1 MRQVSSVRHAPL
13 IRRSSI
19 LNLCVLLGF
28 SASYLALMV
37 AQETDKP
44 TPMRLSSAS
53 SITIALPVQ
62 SKVSKRAELIPAPV
76 QPQSAS
82 AAELTEAGPVETQAP
97 LVMASN
103 ATPVLKEASQSL
115 ASLPHWAFDP
125 NPALPVE
132 PSEKLQE
139 NTQALKPE
147 QDSSAPSKAAL
158 ANKAPAKV
166 KSEESKQTPNVSP
179 RQMANAS
186 PKPKAVSEP
195 KEAASRSIFEKWFS
209 RDPEDNV
216 QALAYAQP
224 NDSEILSNPVLRR
237 DNISPSQD
245 RFTAIY
251 DIEARTVYLPNGEA
265 LEAHSGLGN
274 LVDDPRY
281 VHVKN
286 RGSTPPNLYRLT
298 ERESLF
304 HGVRALRLTPIG
316 GNNMY
321 NRDGILA
328 HSYMLGGNGQSNGCV
343 SFRDYNKFL
352 QAFLRGEINQIK
364 VVARRS

>member
-1 MRQVSSVRHAPL
+1 MAAHES
-13 IRRSSI
+13 
-19 LNLCVLLGF
+19 
-28 SASYLALMV
+28 
-37 AQETDKP
+37 DKP
-44 TPMRLSSAS
+44 TPQRFSSAS
-53 SITIALPVQ
+53 SITIALPL
-62 SKVSKRAELIPAPV
+62 KVKMSNRAELIPAPIPNHTSV
-76 QPQSAS
+76 IIEK
-82 AAELTEAGPVETQAP
+82 AETEPEETHSP

-103 ATPVLKEASQSL
+103 ATPLTLDSTISL
-115 ASLPHWAFDP
+115 TKLPQWAFDP

-132 PSEKLQE
+132 PRDMIEKSIPALATETE
-139 NTQALKPE
+139 NNSTAK
-147 QDSSAPSKAAL
+147 APQ
-158 ANKAPAKV
+158 ANKAAPKP
-166 KSEESKQTPNVSP
+166 KGEEPKQTPNVST
-179 RQMANAS
+179 RQIANLTPKTKTAS
-186 PKPKAVSEP
+186 ERKDE
-195 KEAASRSIFEKWFS
+195 ASRSIFEKWFS
-209 RDPEDNV
+209 RDPEDSV

-224 NDSEILSNPVLRR
+224 DDGDIRANSVLRR
-237 DNISPSQD
+237 ENISPSQD

-281 VHVKN
+281 IHVKN
-286 RGSTPPNLYRLT
+286 RGSTPINLYKLT

-316 GNNMY
+316 EGKMFG
-321 NRDGILA
+321 RDGILA

-352 QAFLRGEINQIK
+352 QAFLRGEINQIR